1 MQTILY
7 SIWLNCDYISYINDY
22 NLINLEINKL
32 IGIKMNNNFNFNLF
46 KLLSIKR
53 SNSTYY

>member
-7 SIWLNCDYISYINDY
+7 SIWLNCDDISYINDY

-32 IGIKMNNNFNFNLF
+32 IEK
-46 KLLSIKR
+46 K
-53 SNSTYY
+53 